1 MVLIYKGANANVLP
15 LCILVLFVFFSVAST
30 DLLTMKTDEIDSQEE
45 VINLATFSS
54 QQAMLAQMSPYKVQA
69 THTL

>member
-1 MVLIYKGANANVLP
+1 
-15 LCILVLFVFFSVAST
+15 
-30 DLLTMKTDEIDSQEE
+30 MKTDEIDSQEE

-69 THTL
+69 THTVIVPSAY